1 MSLSYTLELQK
12 KLEPKQLL
20 QLLIERHNL
29 QWHQDTISG
38 KGIWVNAYTEDDADN
53 QSLTKEEFGF
63 IPSTIISFRINTDD
77 TLEIGERTLIR
88 AVMTLLQQV
97 TGNAILLFNYEN
109 LVLQRI
115 NNKLIFNKDMWEEWT
130 ANEMERVNIPYELKQ
145 LASTA

>member
-1 MSLSYTLELQK
+1 MSLSYTLELEK

-20 QLLIERHNL
+20 QLLVERHNL
-29 QWHQDTISG
+29 QWHQETISG
-38 KGIWVNAYTEDDADN
+38 KGIWINAYAEDDPEN
-53 QSLTKEEFGF
+53 QSLTKKEFGF
-63 IPSTIISFRINTDD
+63 IPSTIISFRVNTDD

-115 NNKLIFNKDMWEEWT
+115 NNQLIFNQDMWEEWT
-130 ANEMERVNIPYELKQ
+130 ANELEGINLPYKLKQ
-145 LASTA
+145 FASTT